1 MWLGKEEIVDANCKS
16 VFWGVTVVLISASMA
31 TAAEVKLISVGAVR
45 GALDKIVAD
54 YSKTT
59 GNKVNYTVGSPGVVS
74 QKLAAGEVFDVVVV
88 SAPAMDDYAKLG
100 GLKPDT
106 RVKAARVGIG
116 MAVGPQ
122 ATPPDIA
129 TPAAFKAALLNA
141 KSIAV
146 GDPTIPNTSG
156 VLVHAILQNSGVM
169 DDIKPKLQIVG
180 LDPGQQQ
187 IAKGEIEIGLFNI
200 SEVRPFV
207 KYGGPVP
214 EPLQRYTNY
223 DVAITARTTES
234 NAASEL
240 LKMLTSTQEQAQW
253 KSSGLE
259 PVQ

>member
-1 MWLGKEEIVDANCKS
+1 
-16 VFWGVTVVLISASMA
+16 
-31 TAAEVKLISVGAVR
+31 VK
-45 GALDKIVAD
+45 GALDKIVAN
-54 YSKTT
+54 YSKAT

-74 QKLAAGEVFDVVVV
+74 QKLAAGEVFDVVVL

-100 GLKPDT
+100 GVKPET
-106 RVKAARVGIG
+106 RVPAARVGIG

-122 ATPPDIA
+122 ATPPDIS

-146 GDPTIPNTSG
+146 GDPAIPNTSG
-156 VLVHAILQNSGVM
+156 VLVQAILQNSGVL

-187 IAKGEIEIGLFNI
+187 IAKSEIEIGFFNI

-223 DVAITARTTES
+223 DAAVTSKATETDAAI
-234 NAASEL
+234 EL
-240 LKMLTSTQEQAQW
+240 LKTLTSNQEQAQW

-259 PVQ
+259 PMQ

>member
-1 MWLGKEEIVDANCKS
+1 MRVNCKS
-16 VFWGVTVVLISASMA
+16 FCGGLAVVLISASIA

-54 YSKTT
+54 YSKAT

-88 SAPAMDDYAKLG
+88 SVPAMDDYAKLG

-122 ATPPDIA
+122 ATPPDIS

-146 GDPTIPNTSG
+146 GDPAIQNTSG

-169 DDIKPKLQIVG
+169 DDIQPKLKIVG

-187 IAKGEIEIGLFNI
+187 IAKGEIEMGFLNI

-223 DVAITARTTES
+223 DAAITTKATEGE
-234 NAASEL
+234 AAVAL
-240 LKMLTSTQEQAQW
+240 LKMLTSNQEQAQW